1 MQESKPEVTYVI
13 SLMRNGGKL
22 HIVSCHLNGGVSI
35 WYKVYNN
42 MVVIRCNNMLIFGNY
57 KHISRSRDLDLLLRS
72 YDILSIAFI
81 LATVGKTKDVNPSEM
96 DSSMSDIGHV

>member
-1 MQESKPEVTYVI
+1 
-13 SLMRNGGKL
+13 
-22 HIVSCHLNGGVSI
+22 
-35 WYKVYNN
+35 
-42 MVVIRCNNMLIFGNY
+42 MLIFGNY